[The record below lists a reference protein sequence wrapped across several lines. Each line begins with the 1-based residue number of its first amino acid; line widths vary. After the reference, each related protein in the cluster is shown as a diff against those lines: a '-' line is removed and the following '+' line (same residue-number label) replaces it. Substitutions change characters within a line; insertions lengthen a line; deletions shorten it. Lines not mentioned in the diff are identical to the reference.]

1 MDTSENYFLKRNF
14 TEIQLFY
21 YGKGREE
28 KLDLLKL
35 MLKVH

>member
-1 MDTSENYFLKRNF
+1 MGTSQNCFLKRNF

-21 YGKGREE
+21 YGKGKEE